1 MKRRPDIFNYIDFR
15 KYLED
20 CYHWYKSENR
30 NFSHRYIAQKVRAS
44 STGWFA
50 GIITGKINL
59 TPLYHGKLA
68 EVFRLDG
75 FEKEY
80 FSALVDYNQA
90 GSSDDE
96 HKCLKKL
103 LSLAR
108 IKSTVVGK
116 DKFEFYSTWYI
127 PAIREMLF
135 FHEFSDDY
143 AALAAKLQPPITIDE
158 AKRGVKVLLS
168 LGLLKQNANGFLK
181 PCDPIVKKDST
192 VKSLHWQLYMRSN
205 LELSAQA
212 LRRYGKKARDISACT
227 VSYSDEGF
235 SLAQEKIEELR
246 KSLLM
251 ISEEDRKR
259 HKVYQCNIQLFPLT
273 Q

>member
-1 MKRRPDIFNYIDFR
+1 MKRKPDIFNYIDFR

-20 CYHWYKSENR
+20 CYHWYKSGNR

-50 GIITGKINL
+50 GIIAGKISL
-59 TPLYHGKLA
+59 TPHYHA
-68 EVFRLDG
+68 RVADVFRLDG

-80 FSALVDYNQA
+80 FSALVDYNRA
-90 GSSDDE
+90 ASSYEE
-96 HKCLKKL
+96 HKYLKKL

-108 IKSTVVGK
+108 IKATVVGK

-127 PAIREMLF
+127 PAIRELLF
-135 FHEFSDDY
+135 FYDFSEDY

-158 AKRGVKVLLS
+158 AKRGVKALLS
-168 LGLLKQNANGFLK
+168 LGLLKQNAKGFLI

-192 VKSLHWQLYMRSN
+192 AKSLHWQLYMRSN

-212 LRRYGKKARDISACT
+212 LRRYSKSARDISACT

-246 KSLLM
+246 KALLM
-251 ISEEDRKR
+251 ISEEDKKR
-259 HKVYQCNIQLFPLT
+259 NKVYQCNIQLFPLT